1 MALLD
6 KKIWGAFWRLL
17 AQKRALSDSELL
29 DTLNKNNN
37 KDQKILN
44 ARWISHYFHILRNI
58 FDTFL
63 TFLKIYKKEEKWLI
77 IKLEGYHN

>member
-1 MALLD
+1 MGIFDPFTL
-6 KKIWGAFWRLL
+6 KI
-17 AQKRALSDSELL
+17 KI
-29 DTLNKNNN
+29 NKNNN

-63 TFLKIYKKEEKWLI
+63 TFLKIYNKEEKWLI

>member
-1 MALLD
+1 MGIFDPFTL
-6 KKIWGAFWRLL
+6 KI
-17 AQKRALSDSELL
+17 KI
-29 DTLNKNNN
+29 NKNNN

-63 TFLKIYKKEEKWLI
+63 TFLKIYKKEDKWLI

>member
-1 MALLD
+1 M
-6 KKIWGAFWRLL
+6 G
-17 AQKRALSDSELL
+17 
-29 DTLNKNNN
+29 NN

>member
-1 MALLD
+1 MGIFDPFTL
-6 KKIWGAFWRLL
+6 KI
-17 AQKRALSDSELL
+17 KI
-29 DTLNKNNN
+29 NKNNN

-63 TFLKIYKKEEKWLI
+63 TFLKIFKKEEKWLI
-77 IKLEGYHN
+77 IKLEGYHNLLDRVPM